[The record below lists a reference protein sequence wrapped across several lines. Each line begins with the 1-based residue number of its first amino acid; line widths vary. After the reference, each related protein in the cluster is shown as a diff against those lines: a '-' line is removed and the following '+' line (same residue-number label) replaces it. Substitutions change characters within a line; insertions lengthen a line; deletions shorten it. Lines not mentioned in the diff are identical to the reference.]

1 MASIANYLHFIS
13 KCIAEFHLSKEYVS
27 NMCFFMCE
35 CSWDTSLRLQGH
47 YVCCYVQI
55 FGSAPASALLFHEK
69 NSSVQFMATL
79 KRFKTSSSQETFA
92 THKTDMAKYKTFCF
106 FFLSVISHQ
115 KSFTGIV
122 NKLWWSRQLV
132 HMGWYDEIIQI
143 ISVLPFI
150 CCFPQNIPN
159 DSPRDASQLLMQSVA
174 CGKSKII
181 FVYQAKKHK

>member
-1 MASIANYLHFIS
+1 MFFYVWMQLRYFPEVTGTLCLLLCTDIWVSTSF
-13 KCIAEFHLSKEYVS
+13 CIIVSWEKFLSAVYG
-27 NMCFFMCE
+27 FL
-35 CSWDTSLRLQGH
+35 D
-47 YVCCYVQI
+47 
-55 FGSAPASALLFHEK
+55 
-69 NSSVQFMATL
+69 TL

-92 THKTDMAKYKTFCF
+92 THKTNMAKYKTFCF